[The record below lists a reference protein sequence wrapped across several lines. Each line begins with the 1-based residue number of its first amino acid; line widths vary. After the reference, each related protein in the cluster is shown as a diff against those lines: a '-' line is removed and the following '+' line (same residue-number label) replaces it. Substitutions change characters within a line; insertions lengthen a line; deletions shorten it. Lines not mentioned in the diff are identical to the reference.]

1 MSIDELIDDGPADSI
16 RVEVVDG
23 STVVHLVG
31 EIDAALRQQA
41 SDTMGL
47 ALMHGLPVVIDATEL
62 RFIDSSGIAFVLQ
75 LHMAAAEAGIPMTL
89 RDSRGLLRSLLAVVG
104 LDAVIPDEV
113 VTPI

>member
-41 SDTMGL
+41 SDSMGL
-47 ALMHGLPVVIDATEL
+47 ALMHGLVSIGAGAHGVSATLEGSEL
-62 RFIDSSGIAFVLQ
+62 VRVLG
-75 LHMAAAEAGIPMTL
+75 ATVA
-89 RDSRGLLRSLLAVVG
+89 D
-104 LDAVIPDEV
+104 
-113 VTPI
+113 VTDPAPTDR